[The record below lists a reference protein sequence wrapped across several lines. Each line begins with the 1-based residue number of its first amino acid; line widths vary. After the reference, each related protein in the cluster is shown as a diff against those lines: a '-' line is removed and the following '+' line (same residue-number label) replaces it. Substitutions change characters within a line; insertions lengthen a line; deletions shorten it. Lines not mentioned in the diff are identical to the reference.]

1 MNPTITE
8 HQAQDRVEAYL
19 DEAFAAL
26 PDAAGRKL
34 FSRNR
39 SECADPTDNGP
50 AGRYEIS
57 ATYEVTGLDPA
68 AFGECFDAVVAWW
81 LSHGFSV
88 LADHRPADPYVF
100 ARNDSDGFDL
110 SIQANDLGKL
120 YLGATSPCVWPEGE
134 PPAHPVE
141 PEPTPVVAEAEP
153 VAKPRPRRE
162 AVDDEDFGDTNWSD
176 GGTAY

>member
-8 HQAQDRVEAYL
+8 RQARDLVEDHIRA
-19 DEAFAAL
+19 AFEVL
-26 PDAAGRKL
+26 PAEAGRQL

-39 SECADPTDNGP
+39 SECADPTDDGP

-68 AFGECFDAVVAWW
+68 AFGEHFDAVVAWW
-81 LSHGFSV
+81 SGHGFTV
-88 LADHRPADPYVF
+88 LADNRPADQYVF
-100 ARNDSDGFDL
+100 ARNETDGFDL

-120 YLGATSPCVWPEGE
+120 YLGATSPCVWPDGK
-134 PPAHPVE
+134 PPVVDSS
-141 PEPTPVVAEAEP
+141 PEPTLAVEPPP